1 MDIFSHGAAQIH
13 VVHNI
18 LYRSFSLSNRSF
30 GNKNQLKLDSVFLE
44 SIKILFS
51 RGWCRGLGA
60 WIKMFH

>member
-30 GNKNQLKLDSVFLE
+30 GNKNQLQLNSVFLE
-44 SIKILFS
+44 SIQIPFS
-51 RGWCRGLGA
+51 RGWCGGVGVGGVD
-60 WIKMFH
+60 